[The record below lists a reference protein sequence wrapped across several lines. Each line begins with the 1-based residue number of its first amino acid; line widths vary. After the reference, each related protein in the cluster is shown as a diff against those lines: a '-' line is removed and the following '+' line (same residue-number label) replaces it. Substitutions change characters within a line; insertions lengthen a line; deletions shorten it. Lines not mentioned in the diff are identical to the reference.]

1 MSNSWEIA
9 HTASIIVAAPADV
22 AFGFMSDGLKQSRW
36 ALGSWDRRV
45 YRDDI
50 FVGTSLFNNNEL
62 YVRLVSDPKL
72 RLVDYF
78 CGEEPDDL
86 RHLVEAR
93 VIPGEVLGYGEGNCA
108 VILTTWREANTS
120 DQEWDITH
128 HVWQTEIQ
136 LIKGNIEREYSR
148 R

>member
-1 MSNSWEIA
+1 VL
-9 HTASIIVAAPADV
+9 VAAPADV

-50 FVGTSLFNNNEL
+50 FVGTSLFNNNDL
-62 YVRLVSDPKL
+62 FVRLVSDAKL
-72 RLVDYF
+72 RLVDYY
-78 CGEEPDDL
+78 CGVDPDDL

-93 VIPGEVLGYGEGNCA
+93 IIPGETLGFSATSSA
-108 VILTTWREANTS
+108 VTLTTWREANIS
-120 DQEWDITH
+120 DEEWDITY
-128 HVWQTEIQ
+128 HVWQTEIH